1 MKKNILL
8 ILCLLTLSISLQAG
22 KMVKYFFNPSTAE
35 FTDRKGN
42 SIPVTPHFFLLPN
55 EIISNK
61 KMLSLI
67 NVGLQKWFGL
77 STYHIK
83 KLAEHQGKIGFL
95 MGFKT
100 QTGDENVRI
109 VFYFDQW
116 PGLSNLPS
124 YFSQEVKGVMF
135 FPFFPKEP
143 SVDFVYLQ
151 SYVKVP
157 YIQAKSWEKLPAYQ
171 SVALPCYVLFE
182 REKLVFGI
190 SPSGPCFT
198 LNLEGKEVV
207 FQRRFTRMSR
217 NGKTT
222 CTSGP
227 VGITKAYKLSTF
239 NVNIYED

>member
-8 ILCLLTLSISLQAG
+8 IVSLLTLNINLHAG
-22 KMVKYFFNPSTAE
+22 KLLKYFFDPSTAA
-35 FTDRKGN
+35 FADRQGAPIPINGN
-42 SIPVTPHFFLLPN
+42 FFLLPN
-55 EIISNK
+55 EIVSNK

-67 NVGLQKWFGL
+67 NVDSQKWFGL
-77 STYHIK
+77 SSYHIK
-83 KLAEHQGKIGFL
+83 TLAEHQGKIGFL

-100 QTGDENVRI
+100 KAGDNGVRI

-151 SYVKVP
+151 KHVKVP
-157 YIQAKSWEKLPAYQ
+157 CVQAKSWEVLPLYK
-171 SVALPCYVLFE
+171 SVAFPCYVLFE
-182 REKLVFGI
+182 RDRLVFSM
-190 SPSGPCFT
+190 SPNGPYFT
-198 LNLEGKEVV
+198 LNLEGKEAV
-207 FQRRFTRMSR
+207 FQRTFTRKSR
-217 NGKTT
+217 DGKTT

-239 NVNIYED
+239 NVNIYEN